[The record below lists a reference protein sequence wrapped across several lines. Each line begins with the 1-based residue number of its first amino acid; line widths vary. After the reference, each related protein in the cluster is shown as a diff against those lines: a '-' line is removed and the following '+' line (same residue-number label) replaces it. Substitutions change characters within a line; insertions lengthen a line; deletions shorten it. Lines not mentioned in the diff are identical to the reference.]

1 MQFVMAATSCYSTK
15 EDKILYNERYGYIQR
30 RKKLRCKIQQQKII
44 ILCGAVLAAQ
54 IIVIAATTGA
64 QKEPATAPVGS
75 VPQSITQEEE
85 DREVHVSTSTSTIET
100 TSSITKPTATTSS
113 ITEPIV
119 TEPLP
124 PEEPAI
130 VVFKVSLED
139 TLQVYTYKTC
149 EKYNVTDYYTLV
161 MALMWVESRYD
172 ASAISATND
181 YGLMQINKGNHEW
194 LSEQLAISDFLDARQ
209 NIEAG
214 VYLLSSNLLK
224 YGDVHKALM
233 AYNMGPRGASKEW
246 DKGLYTSA
254 YSRKVVVAWEELKA
268 TGTITE

>member
-1 MQFVMAATSCYSTK
+1 MSEEWK
-15 EDKILYNERYGYIQR
+15 LR
-30 RKKLRCKIQQQKII
+30 RKMQQRKII
-44 ILCGAVLAAQ
+44 ISCGAVLAAS
-54 IIVIAATTGA
+54 IIVVAATTGTLR
-64 QKEPATAPVGS
+64 QHSSVPVGS
-75 VPQSITQEEE
+75 MPQSITQEE
-85 DREVHVSTSTSTIET
+85 DCEVCVSTSTSTIE
-100 TSSITKPTATTSS
+100 
-113 ITEPIV
+113 TEPIV

-194 LSEQLAISDFLDARQ
+194 LSEQLGVSDFLDARQ

-214 VYLLSSNLLK
+214 VYLLSSSLLK

-254 YSRKVVVAWEELKA
+254 YSRKVVSAWEELKA
-268 TGTITE
+268 TGTLKD

>member
-1 MQFVMAATSCYSTK
+1 MPLGTDATFYYFIRGG
-15 EDKILYNERYGYIQR
+15 KILYEYTMEILSFR
-30 RKKLRCKIQQQKII
+30 RKMRQRKII
-44 ILCGAVLAAQ
+44 LSCRVIIAAT
-54 IIVIAATTGA
+54 IIVVAATTGA
-64 QKEPATAPVGS
+64 PKKQPTVPVGS
-75 VPQSITQEEE
+75 VPQSITQEE
-85 DREVHVSTSTSTIET
+85 DCEVYVSTSTSTIE
-100 TSSITKPTATTSS
+100 
-113 ITEPIV
+113 TEPIV

-130 VVFKVSLED
+130 VVFKVPLED

-149 EKYNVTDYYTLV
+149 EQYNITDYYTLV

-214 VYLLSSNLLK
+214 VYLLSSSLLK

-254 YSRKVVVAWEELKA
+254 YSRKVVAAWEELKA